1 MKAFLVLLALFLWLF
16 LGAASPEPEIY
27 EVTSD
32 VFVRA
37 GVGTRYDMVGVAKAG
52 EKVTILEK
60 ENPNWFRIE
69 FGDGY
74 GYISSKF
81 LKIVEQSPSESIIEP
96 IVAAEVEEKKT
107 SYSGAAILLLCL
119 LLYLVLEILRRR
131 RNKRT
136 VSVTK
141 EVRKSTTLAPIPRRI
156 PFNAKSSFD
165 GSSEAIQGE
174 DEILKAPSGKL
185 SDRSKPSI
193 YSELPDAKSGT
204 EEETVITK
212 APYWPDKSIF
222 SRSAIDTAS
231 NEQVVFYQVFKHE
244 FLAGKFLDLSGNTN
258 YAFVL
263 LFDLLADYEI
273 HLDLNILET
282 HLTNLGSNYSKTKSY
297 ANGFLNGIKTD
308 LAPEV
313 EPVGC
318 EINRVDTPTPS
329 DLSQNN
335 DGNIIDVTK
344 ESTVTISLPEQEERK
359 LSPPL
364 WAHQYVYSK
373 ADLTRASS
381 EQKIFYN
388 HFKQKF
394 LNGVCLDLEGNTNY
408 AFVLL
413 FDLIEAYENHK
424 DIDSLESQI
433 NRLGNCYNK
442 TGSYGVRFLNDI
454 KRKQGLLSE
463 GRSNFRVYQNDA
475 VSSEPKYYDSEP
487 EYIYW
492 KVGSK
497 YKDKLNLNDN
507 EVTLLNKLWESRTN
521 FCSIEFCYFQV
532 IRLYLTA
539 IAAYKKGCESR
550 ASTIEDEF
558 SMVSDL
564 IARKHFRYR
573 KGSANYKMS
582 IKTTSDEFYS
592 TIFKLSE
599 NAVREHYGHKRRLS
613 VELNYPDPQ
622 IKEQFENK
630 IAAPISNLLAKLVLE
645 ISEPDEFTQKELNS
659 LNTNR
664 WKDAFQRICEKFSGD
679 EAGFMAEIIALGEL
693 NTKNPAIENI
703 FFEASKFLAS
713 THKES
718 ALILYLHYLNHDLK
732 SAKFDNRQLTKTIQK
747 SLFTNQ
753 EQIVQFESIVN
764 EFLKDKDFEKALE
777 TIPRIYAKK
786 RKKITLDRSAIEEA
800 KQKHVGTVELL
811 NNYLQEEEEAVISAL
826 KNDHQG
832 LGEIEIHITSD
843 PEIVNPSPFLEEIP
857 FQSIHFQALELFAK
871 NNFTVAISEFESFAK
886 SRGMFKN
893 QLIESINDACY
904 EVLDDL
910 LIEEDEDFFT
920 IEATY
925 FQTISAK

>member
-1 MKAFLVLLALFLWLF
+1 MKAFLVPLTLFLWLF
-16 LGAASPEPEIY
+16 LGAASPRSEIY

-37 GVGTRYDMVGVAKAG
+37 GIGTRNDIVGVAKAG
-52 EKVTILEK
+52 EMVTIVEK
-60 ENPNWFRIE
+60 ENPNWFKIE
-69 FGDGY
+69 FADGY

-81 LKIVEQSPSESIIEP
+81 LRVVEQSSSEFIVEP
-96 IVAAEVEEKKT
+96 IVEAEVEEKKT
-107 SYSGAAILLLCL
+107 SYSGAAILILCL
-119 LLYLVLEILRRR
+119 LLCLILGISRRH
-131 RNKRT
+131 RNKKTMPPR
-136 VSVTK
+136 K
-141 EVRKSTTLAPIPRRI
+141 EVRKPTKLIPIPRRTLLKGKN
-156 PFNAKSSFD
+156 FF
-165 GSSEAIQGE
+165 GRSSEVIQGE
-174 DEILKAPSGKL
+174 DEPLKAPFSNLSGR
-185 SDRSKPSI
+185 SDFRI
-193 YSELPDAKSGT
+193 YSDILVT
-204 EEETVITK
+204 EKENVINK
-212 APYWPDKSIF
+212 APNWPEKSIF
-222 SRSAIDTAS
+222 SRSAIDSAS
-231 NEQVVFYQVFKHE
+231 NEQAVFYQAFKQE

-263 LFDLLADYEI
+263 LYDLLADYEV
-273 HLDLNILET
+273 HLDLHILET
-282 HLTNLGSNYSKTKSY
+282 HLTNLGSKYSKTRSY
-297 ANGFLNGIKTD
+297 ANGFLDSLKAELATEFEPADNGID
-308 LAPEV
+308 EQA
-313 EPVGC
+313 
-318 EINRVDTPTPS
+318 PS
-329 DLSQNN
+329 DLIEN
-335 DGNIIDVTK
+335 DKEDIIDVTK
-344 ESTVTISLPEQEERK
+344 EPSITILLSDQEEK
-359 LSPPL
+359 QLAPPF
-364 WAHQYVYSK
+364 WPHQYVYSK
-373 ADLTRASS
+373 ADLARTSDD
-381 EQKIFYN
+381 QKAFYH

-394 LNGVCLDLEGNTNY
+394 LDGVCLDLEENTNY

-413 FDLIEAYENHK
+413 FDLIESYESHK
-424 DIDSLESQI
+424 NIDSLESQI
-433 NRLGNCYNK
+433 DRLGNCYYK
-442 TGSYGVRFLNDI
+442 TRSYGVRFLNEI

-463 GRSNFRVYQNDA
+463 SRSNFPNYQNDA

-507 EVTLLNKLWESRTN
+507 EVALLNKLWESRTN
-521 FCSIEFCYFQV
+521 FCSIEFCNFQV

-539 IAAYKKGCESR
+539 IAAYKKECESR

-582 IKTTSDEFYS
+582 IKSALDEFYAS
-592 TIFKLSE
+592 IYKLSE

-645 ISEPDEFTQKELNS
+645 ISEPDELTQKELNS

-664 WKDAFQRICEKFSGD
+664 WKGAFQKICEEFSGD
-679 EAGFMAEIIALGEL
+679 EAEFMAEIIALGEF
-693 NTKNPAIENI
+693 NTKNPSIENI
-703 FFEASKFLAS
+703 FFEASKFIAS

-718 ALILYLHYLNHDLK
+718 ALILYLHYLSHDLK

-747 SLFTNQ
+747 NLFTNQ
-753 EQIVQFESIVN
+753 EQIIQFELIVN
-764 EFLKDKDFEKALE
+764 EFLKDKDFEKALA

-811 NNYLQEEEEAVISAL
+811 NNYLQEEEDAVISAL

-832 LGEIEIHITSD
+832 SGEIEIHITSD
-843 PEIVNPSPFLEEIP
+843 QEFVNQSPFLEEIP

-871 NNFTVAISEFESFAK
+871 NNFTVPVSEFELFAK

-910 LIEEDEDFFT
+910 LIEEDEEFFT
-920 IEATY
+920 IETTY